1 MNFQN
6 CKHLTASVVPGCL
19 EAGYEDAQQ
28 LQTDPD
34 LEFLRKDSRFSGLIQ
49 RFKIEGSKG
58 FLGDFLKG
66 FNL

>member
-1 MNFQN
+1 
-6 CKHLTASVVPGCL
+6 LGAGCL
-19 EAGYEDAQQ
+19 EAGYDNAQQ

-49 RFKIEGSKG
+49 RFKIEENRGL
-58 FLGDFLKG
+58 FGDFLKG

>member
-1 MNFQN
+1 MQIYIYVS
-6 CKHLTASVVPGCL
+6 CHSLGAGCL
-19 EAGYEDAQQ
+19 EAGYDNAQQ

-49 RFKIEGSKG
+49 RFKIEENRGL
-58 FLGDFLKG
+58 FGDFLKG